1 MTENLS
7 PVAEKLAQI
16 VGSANVLVDASE
28 QAPYLEEQRMW
39 FDSRAVCVVLPA
51 TTQEVAAV
59 VKVCHERAIPIVPQG
74 GNTGLCGG
82 AVGWQQGIIL
92 NLKRMN
98 RVRRID
104 PEAYTMEAEAG
115 CILSHLQQAASDCD
129 RYFPLSL
136 GAEGS
141 CQIGGNLSTN
151 AGGVNVLRYG
161 NARELTLGLEAV
173 MPDGSVWDGMNS
185 LRKNNTGYDL
195 KNLLI
200 GAEGTLGVITAAVLK
215 LFPYPVHRSTALIA
229 LNTVE
234 DAIQLF
240 TRVRRET
247 SDFASAFELISRLCI
262 EAACR
267 HITSCREPFE
277 KLYPW
282 HVLIELG
289 DSTTKGYSDTVSEEF
304 LEAAIED
311 GIVQDAVV
319 ATNQRQA
326 YEMWFLRESIVQ
338 AQKFEGL
345 AVKNDIS
352 VPQSNIPKFIQSV
365 SVKLKE
371 LCPVVKI
378 FAFGHVGDGNVHCN
392 LSLPEDTQPED
403 YKDLR
408 ERMIDLVNETAMEC
422 GGSFSAEHGVGLL
435 KLNSMRLY
443 KSEVE
448 LNLMRSIKTALDP
461 KNIMNPGKVVPFDND

>member
-1 MTENLS
+1 MTKNLS
-7 PVAEKLAQI
+7 PVIEQFAPI
-16 VGSANVLVDASE
+16 VGSANIVVDASE
-28 QAPYLEEQRMW
+28 QASYLDEPRKW
-39 FDSRAVCVVLPA
+39 FESRAICVVLPA
-51 TTQEVAAV
+51 STQEVAAV
-59 VKVCHERAIPIVPQG
+59 VNVCQEHAIPIVPQG

-82 AVGWQQGIIL
+82 AVGLQHGIIL

-104 PEAYTMEAEAG
+104 SEAYTMEAEAG
-115 CILSHLQQAASDCD
+115 CVLSHLQQAATDCE

-161 NARELTLGLEAV
+161 NARDLTLGLEAV
-173 MPDGSVWDGMNS
+173 MPDGSVWNGMNS

-229 LNTVE
+229 LNSVE

-247 SDFASAFELISRLCI
+247 TDFASAFELISRLCI

-267 HITSCREPFE
+267 HISSCREPFE

-289 DSTTKGYSDTVSEEF
+289 DSTTKGYSDAVGEEF
-304 LEAAIED
+304 LESAIEE
-311 GIVQDAVV
+311 GIVRDAVV
-319 ATNQRQA
+319 AASQRQA
-326 YEMWFLRESIVQ
+326 DEMWFLRESIVQ

-352 VPQSNIPKFIQSV
+352 VPQSGIPEFIQSV
-365 SVKLKE
+365 SVKLKK
-371 LCPVVKI
+371 LCPDVKI
-378 FAFGHVGDGNVHCN
+378 FAFGHVGDGNLHCN
-392 LSLPEDTQPED
+392 LSLPEDTQPEI

-422 GGSFSAEHGVGLL
+422 GGSFSAEHGIGLL
-435 KLNSMRLY
+435 KLDSMRQY